1 MNNCGL
7 VIGFD
12 SGGLSRTLKTFLW
25 ILLMGA
31 LIFSTLF
38 ATSLITLQWLAVSV
52 LIFGFMLALLVLLK
66 ILSIFV
72 N

>member
-1 MNNCGL
+1 
-7 VIGFD
+7 
-12 SGGLSRTLKTFLW
+12 
-25 ILLMGA
+25 MGA